1 MRFRYHKTKIQDS
14 IVNVIEFK
22 NYEELAKIIAEQTP
36 QFEVEASKLH
46 LNTYCGYNPVTEWD
60 EWSLTLDDLGLIGYI
75 DARSVSYA

>member
-14 IVNVIEFK
+14 ITNVIEFK
-22 NYEELAKIIAEQTP
+22 SYEDLAKIIAEQTQ
-36 QFEVEASKLH
+36 QFEVDASKLH
-46 LNTYCGYNPVTEWD
+46 LNTYCGHNPVTGWD